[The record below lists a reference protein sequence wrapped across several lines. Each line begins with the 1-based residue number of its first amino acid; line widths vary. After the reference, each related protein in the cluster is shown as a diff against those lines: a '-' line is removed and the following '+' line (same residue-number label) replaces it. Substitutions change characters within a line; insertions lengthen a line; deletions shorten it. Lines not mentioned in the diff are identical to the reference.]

1 MSLTV
6 YATVP
11 DEKSAETLA
20 KDIVVSELG
29 ACCNFWPV
37 RTIYSWEGKLKLLD
51 TFIDAAVNT
60 LDKLPKSSSAIRIR
74 NRCFITGRPRGV
86 IRRFML
92 SRLSFREM
100 ALNGEIPGITKA
112 SW

>member
-1 MSLTV
+1 MAKKSKIIR
-6 YATVP
+6 
-11 DEKSAETLA
+11 EK
-20 KDIVVSELG
+20 
-29 ACCNFWPV
+29 
-37 RTIYSWEGKLKLLD
+37 KLLRNVQKFAQKRAELKSIISNPN
-51 TFIDAAVNT
+51 TSIEERDAAVNK
-60 LDKLPKSSSAIRIR
+60 LDKLPKSSSAKRIR